1 MLLGVTR
8 QALTNLVNEKAGISP
23 GDVHTAFESVRL
35 QPQAWVA
42 GG

>member
-1 MLLGVTR
+1 MLLVVTR

-35 QPQAWVA
+35 QPQA
-42 GG
+42 